1 MAQITPTAID
11 QGSPRHG
18 LEQYYTTMEDD
29 SGAGIN
35 SKSREAPSSLHR
47 TDGEFVPCSTEVRQ
61 LLFQLHG
68 APKRLHAHLEVSE
81 LMEYING
88 LLPNTEVLATSSESE
103 VLRLPDGGGAFFT
116 LRCYLRHA
124 KRSVRLL
131 EAGLPGVSLKSD
143 SAAEGAMELPPM
155 GLAVRNELAILQ
167 RLARRL
173 HKVGKNAVLQG

>member
-1 MAQITPTAID
+1 M
-11 QGSPRHG
+11 
-18 LEQYYTTMEDD
+18 YTTAAED
-29 SGAGIN
+29 SYG
-35 SKSREAPSSLHR
+35 SV
-47 TDGEFVPCSTEVRQ
+47 F
-61 LLFQLHG
+61 
-68 APKRLHAHLEVSE
+68 
-81 LMEYING
+81 
-88 LLPNTEVLATSSESE
+88 
-103 VLRLPDGGGAFFT
+103 PDGGGAFFT

-173 HKVGKNAVLQG
+173 HKVGKMRYSRGEGISEGSTG